1 MVSLLIFKKGRC
13 DCQTPCAIAS
23 TIIIILYATNP
34 LDNIWCMQV
43 FSLPP
48 DVNVSIA
55 SDSIEDFTICLTWEG
70 QKSDLYYIPDE
81 HLALE

>member
-1 MVSLLIFKKGRC
+1 
-13 DCQTPCAIAS
+13 
-23 TIIIILYATNP
+23 
-34 LDNIWCMQV
+34 MQV